1 MVKKKRRK
9 KKQNNKKKFSIKDF
23 FQKTFKKKEEKK
35 QSIRKTMIV
44 IFSSIT
50 TVMILILSLSTYFF
64 AKSNMS
70 SLASSIIQER
80 LIADATTMNS
90 VVNYE
95 WGRIFK
101 KNDKLVNEW
110 GISIEGNHTIVDKI
124 EQDLS
129 DVATIYKKVGDD
141 FVILSTTIRDEDGQ
155 RLLGEA
161 LDREEEA
168 YKMLMQD
175 TGYNGRVIISDN
187 VYESSYS
194 LLVDKNGD
202 TIGALFIGIP
212 IDKINKQI
220 KTTTNILKMMF
231 IGLSA
236 ILLIINSIAIWL
248 VSTKIIEKIQKLTEH
263 AKSLQKLNLEQD
275 IPDSLLNL
283 NNEIGEVSNA
293 IQVAFNELRSFAK
306 DTDNISDEVM
316 EYSLILE
323 DNIKQLGKSSQEI
336 SQVVS
341 EISLGASKQAT
352 DTEEG
357 TYKVEELGQ
366 AIEDNKDQIRA
377 ITELMDNVEAIKN
390 DSYKSII
397 NLANESQ
404 ATLLST
410 KEIYSVI
417 KDTNDRAKEIE
428 EASHMIKSIAEQ
440 TNMLA
445 LNAAI
450 EAARAGEDG
459 RGFAVVADEI
469 RKLAEKSNTFTEEI
483 ENIINV
489 LTKSTNESV
498 NTVDNMINILGKQ
511 NEEVQITTNKFNLI
525 SNNIEETKK
534 AIYSLNNSAID
545 MNAKKNYIIDIL
557 QSLSAIAEE
566 NAAATEQVA
575 ASVEQ
580 QTLSIDK
587 FDNSIIEMTNL
598 SEKMKGIVSKF
609 KY

>member
-283 NNEIGEVSNA
+283 NNEIGDVSNA

-357 TYKVEELGQ
+357 TYKVEELGH

-397 NLANESQ
+397 YLANESQ

-511 NEEVQITTNKFNLI
+511 NEEVQITTNKYKLI

>member
-357 TYKVEELGQ
+357 TYKVEELGH

>member
-161 LDREEEA
+161 LGREEEA

-357 TYKVEELGQ
+357 TYKVEELGH

>member
-1 MVKKKRRK
+1 
-9 KKQNNKKKFSIKDF
+9 
-23 FQKTFKKKEEKK
+23 
-35 QSIRKTMIV
+35 MIV

-161 LDREEEA
+161 LGREEEA

-357 TYKVEELGQ
+357 TYKVEELGH

>member
-1 MVKKKRRK
+1 
-9 KKQNNKKKFSIKDF
+9 
-23 FQKTFKKKEEKK
+23 
-35 QSIRKTMIV
+35 MIV

-357 TYKVEELGQ
+357 TYKVEELGH